1 MQNIMA
7 GNMLAKVIHL
17 LATSKKEDEMGVWG
31 GDSEMS
37 REGKREGGRGGEKKG
52 GRKGD

>member
-17 LATSKKEDEMGVWG
+17 LATSKKEDEMGVG
-31 GDSEMS
+31 EDSEMS